1 MIINV
6 CAPNKRA
13 PKYINQKLME
23 VKEKT
28 DISIIITEISN
39 ILAFLI
45 IDRTTR

>member
-23 VKEKT
+23 VKGET
-28 DISIIITEISN
+28 DISIIITEIST
-39 ILAFLI
+39 ARF
-45 IDRTTR
+45 

>member
-23 VKEKT
+23 VKGET
-28 DISIIITEISN
+28 DISIIINRDFNIS
-39 ILAFLI
+39 LLI